1 MVNEIIYTLGPCCCS
16 YHYTVYRH
24 NIVGLKLILLL
35 NFVLDLSAISVMG
48 GRKFCLNSKHRKNEE
63 QKKGRS
69 SNHGPAPAILLV
81 SLPRQITPH
90 FTIFLSLATYIDSHV
105 QSSESL
111 CTRLSSS
118 LCLLLG

>member
-35 NFVLDLSAISVMG
+35 NLVLDISAISVMG
-48 GRKFCLNSKHRKNEE
+48 GRKFRLSKHRKNEE
-63 QKKGRS
+63 RKKGRS

-90 FTIFLSLATYIDSHV
+90 
-105 QSSESL
+105 
-111 CTRLSSS
+111 SSS
-118 LCLLLG
+118 IIYHLPLTCNLH